1 MNHVRNFIFLVGF
14 LAVLVP
20 LVVTCPLNV
29 TASSAIQPPPE
40 KLPPSPSA
48 KPTPAQQYSGELL
61 AYLLKVVL
69 GRAGQPQSREDWRV
83 RGIDEELDFDHIVKV
98 MRDPQKN
105 QLDFVVLDPDILDL
119 SQVLYHYDEKLS
131 LYKGEYGITG
141 IYPAPEVLAIRL
153 FLLKKIKSRE
163 KIDLDAFM
171 RREASLL
178 DENYQ
183 TSQEDLAATRLS
195 AQEMTFL
202 RDTFQNDPAFYRYLT
217 CPFLLKEIAETGV
230 LASGDLTEKIIQSAN
245 YTPFRCKPMGLRENR
260 EAVRIAFLPSMTKEF
275 IFGKNHPSLSEYGF
289 KPTEFLEDI
298 FIKLKKEILDT
309 TRENLRRTLLKP
321 PYPELTEP
329 QWRKLWQELSQH
341 DIVFH
346 IENKRPLV
354 IYPENATKVIREI
367 CPEADFTVILLG
379 KNTYRAIY
387 FDPVRDL
394 YPSVNR
400 LYMDIMDIKYNQ
412 VGEEIAII
420 SQFICSR
427 LKNHMALLIDRMG
440 IEKGN
445 HPQDSSHQPPATRAR
460 PPEGWVLPER
470 PFVKN

>member
-171 RREASLL
+171 RREADLL
-178 DENYQ
+178 NENYQ
-183 TSQEDLAATRLS
+183 PSPEDLAATGLS
-195 AQEMTFL
+195 AREMKFL
-202 RDTFQNDPAFYRYLT
+202 RDIFQSEPTFYRYLT
-217 CPFLLKEIAETGV
+217 CSFLLKELKETDV
-230 LASGDLTEKIIQSAN
+230 LASGSLTEKIIQSSD
-245 YTPFRCKPMGLRENR
+245 YTQFRCKPIGSRGNKNT
-260 EAVRIAFLPSMTKEF
+260 VSIAFLPSMTKEF

-289 KPTEFLEDI
+289 KPTEFLEHI
-298 FIKLKKEILDT
+298 FIKLKKEILKT
-309 TRENLRRTLLKP
+309 TRERLKRELSKP
-321 PYPELTEP
+321 PYPKLTER
-329 QWRKLWQELSQH
+329 QWHEFWHQISQK
-341 DIVFH
+341 DIAFY

-367 CPEADFTVILLG
+367 CPEADFTIILLG

-387 FDPVRDL
+387 FDPTKDL

-400 LYMDIMDIKYNQ
+400 FYMDIMDIKYNQ

-420 SQFICSR
+420 SQFICSH
-427 LKNHMALLIDRMG
+427 LKNRMALLIDRMG
-440 IEKGN
+440 I
-445 HPQDSSHQPPATRAR
+445 D
-460 PPEGWVLPER
+460 
-470 PFVKN
+470 

>member
-1 MNHVRNFIFLVGF
+1 MNHVQNFIFLLGF

-29 TASSAIQPPPE
+29 TASSATRPPPE

-48 KPTPAQQYSGELL
+48 QLTPAQQYSGELL

-69 GRAGQPQSREDWRV
+69 GRAGQPESRDPWRV
-83 RGIDEELDFDHIVKV
+83 RAIDEALDFDHIVKV
-98 MRDPQKN
+98 MTDPQKS

-131 LYKGEYGITG
+131 LYKGEYGITS

-153 FLLKKIKSRE
+153 FLLKKIKSQE
-163 KIDLDAFM
+163 KISLDAFM
-171 RREASLL
+171 RREADLL
-178 DENYQ
+178 NENYQ
-183 TSQEDLAATRLS
+183 PSPEDLLDTGLS
-195 AQEMTFL
+195 AGEMKFL
-202 RDTFQNDPAFYRYLT
+202 RDIFQSEPAFYRYLT
-217 CPFLLKEIAETGV
+217 CPFLLKELKETGV
-230 LASGDLTEKIIQSAN
+230 IASGNLTEKIIQSAD
-245 YTPFRCKPMGLRENR
+245 YTPFQCKPMGRWGNS
-260 EAVRIAFLPSMTKEF
+260 EAVRIAFLPSITKEF
-275 IFGKNHPSLSEYGF
+275 VFGKNQPSLSEYGF
-289 KPTEFLEDI
+289 KPTKFLEKI

-309 TRENLRRTLLKP
+309 TRKTLKRELSKP
-321 PYPELTEP
+321 PYPKLTER
-329 QWRKLWQELSQH
+329 QWRELWHQIAQK
-341 DIVFH
+341 DIVFYVQ
-346 IENKRPLV
+346 NKRPLV
-354 IYPENATKVIREI
+354 IYPENATKVIGEV

-387 FDPVRDL
+387 FYPARDL

-427 LKNHMALLIDRMG
+427 LKNRMALLIGRTA
-440 IEKGN
+440 E
-445 HPQDSSHQPPATRAR
+445 
-460 PPEGWVLPER
+460 
-470 PFVKN
+470 

>member
-20 LVVTCPLNV
+20 LVVTCPLKV
-29 TASSAIQPPPE
+29 TASSAIQPSPE
-40 KLPPSPSA
+40 KLPPSLSA
-48 KPTPAQQYSGELL
+48 RLTPAQQYSGELL

-69 GRAGQPQSREDWRV
+69 GRAGQPESREPWRV
-83 RGIDEELDFDHIVKV
+83 RAIDEALDFDHIVKV
-98 MRDPQKN
+98 MTDPAKN

-131 LYKGEYGITG
+131 LYKGDYGITS
-141 IYPAPEVLAIRL
+141 IYPAPEILAIRL

-178 DENYQ
+178 DKNYQ

-217 CPFLLKEIAETGV
+217 CPFLLKEIAETDV
-230 LASGDLTEKIIQSAN
+230 LTSGDLTGKIIQSTD
-245 YTPFRCKPMGLRENR
+245 YTQFRCKPSDFRKNK
-260 EAVRIAFLPSMTKEF
+260 ATVRIAFLPSMTKEF
-275 IFGKNHPSLSEYGF
+275 IFGKNNPSLSEYGF

-298 FIKLKKEILDT
+298 FIKLKKEIFKT
-309 TRENLRRTLLKP
+309 TRENLKRELSKP
-321 PYPELTEP
+321 PYPKLTER
-329 QWRKLWQELSQH
+329 QWHKLWHQLSQK
-341 DIVFH
+341 DIAFCVQ
-346 IENKRPLV
+346 NKRPLV
-354 IYPENATKVIREI
+354 IYPENATKVIREVS
-367 CPEADFTVILLG
+367 PEADFTVILLG

-387 FDPVRDL
+387 FDPAKDL

-400 LYMDIMDIKYNQ
+400 LYMDIMDIQYNQ

-427 LKNHMALLIDRMG
+427 LKNRMTLLIDRMG
-440 IEKGN
+440 ADHHDKN
-445 HPQDSSHQPPATRAR
+445 TNFN
-460 PPEGWVLPER
+460 
-470 PFVKN
+470 PFSMKQ